1 MKTSIDFLRLIRSKN
16 LLIIIISFFVFEIY
30 ILESYLNEL
39 STNINFF
46 LLLSIT
52 LLITASGY
60 IINDIFDVNIDQINK
75 KDKIFIGKKYS
86 KNTGKTLYFIIIIFS
101 ILLSVI
107 LCYRIGKMYLISIF
121 ISCIYI
127 LWLYSKSLK
136 NKFFLGNITTSFLV
150 SLSIINLVIFSEL
163 EINKNSKLILYSYA
177 YLSFLITLIREIIKD
192 IEDIKG
198 DLKYNSKSIPIRL
211 GIKNSKLICYILL
224 SILFISISYILLE
237 NYKYSYLEITITQTI
252 IYYLIIL
259 SLIIYCIISIIK
271 AKQKQHYSKISLL
284 IKRIMIISILLIPI
298 FKHI

>member
-16 LLIIIISFFVFEIY
+16 LLIIIISFFVFEVY

-75 KDKIFIGKKYS
+75 KDKVFIGKKYS
-86 KNTGKTLYFIIIIFS
+86 KNTGKTLYFIMIIFS

-107 LCYRIGKMYLISIF
+107 FCYRIGKMYLISIF

-177 YLSFLITLIREIIKD
+177 YLSFLINLIREIIKD

-252 IYYLIIL
+252 IYYLIII

-271 AKQKQHYSKISLL
+271 AKQKYHYSKISLL
-284 IKRIMIISILLIPI
+284 IKGIMIISILLIPI

>member
-16 LLIIIISFFVFEIY
+16 LLIIIISFFVFEVY

-75 KDKIFIGKKYS
+75 KDKVFIGKKYS
-86 KNTGKTLYFIIIIFS
+86 KNTGKTLYFIMIIFS

-107 LCYRIGKMYLISIF
+107 FCYRIGKMYLISIF

-163 EINKNSKLILYSYA
+163 EINKNSKLIIYSYA
-177 YLSFLITLIREIIKD
+177 YLSFLINLIREIIKD

-252 IYYLIIL
+252 IYYLIII

-271 AKQKQHYSKISLL
+271 AKQKYHYSKISLL
-284 IKRIMIISILLIPI
+284 IKGIMIISILLIPI

>member
-1 MKTSIDFLRLIRSKN
+1 
-16 LLIIIISFFVFEIY
+16 
-30 ILESYLNEL
+30 
-39 STNINFF
+39 
-46 LLLSIT
+46 
-52 LLITASGY
+52 
-60 IINDIFDVNIDQINK
+60 
-75 KDKIFIGKKYS
+75 
-86 KNTGKTLYFIIIIFS
+86 
-101 ILLSVI
+101 
-107 LCYRIGKMYLISIF
+107 MYLISIF

-163 EINKNSKLILYSYA
+163 EINKNSKLIIYSYA
-177 YLSFLITLIREIIKD
+177 YLSFLINLIREIIKD

-252 IYYLIIL
+252 IYYLIII

-271 AKQKQHYSKISLL
+271 AKQKYHYSKISLL
-284 IKRIMIISILLIPI
+284 IKGIMIISILLIPI

>member
-1 MKTSIDFLRLIRSKN
+1 MKKSIDFLRLIRSKN
-16 LLIIIISFFVFEIY
+16 LLIIIISFFVFEVY

-177 YLSFLITLIREIIKD
+177 YLSFLINLIREIIKD

-252 IYYLIIL
+252 IYYLIII

-271 AKQKQHYSKISLL
+271 AKQKYHYSKISLL
-284 IKRIMIISILLIPI
+284 IKGIMIISILLIPI

>member
-1 MKTSIDFLRLIRSKN
+1 MKTYIDFLRLIRSKN
-16 LLIIIISFFVFEIY
+16 LLIIIISFFVFEVY

-60 IINDIFDVNIDQINK
+60 VINDIFDVNIDQINK
-75 KDKIFIGKKYS
+75 KDKVLIGKKYS
-86 KNTGKTLYFIIIIFS
+86 IKTAKTLYFIIIIFS
-101 ILLSVI
+101 ILISII

-121 ISCIYI
+121 ISCICI

-136 NKFFLGNITTSFLV
+136 HKFFIGNITTSFLV
-150 SLSIINLVIFSEL
+150 ALSIINLVIFSEL

-177 YLSFLITLIREIIKD
+177 YLSFLITLTREIIKD

-224 SILFISISYILLE
+224 SVLFISISYILLE

-252 IYYLIIL
+252 IYYLIII

-271 AKQKQHYSKISLL
+271 AKQKYHYSKISLL
-284 IKRIMIISILLIPI
+284 IKGIMIISILLIPI

>member
-1 MKTSIDFLRLIRSKN
+1 
-16 LLIIIISFFVFEIY
+16 
-30 ILESYLNEL
+30 
-39 STNINFF
+39 
-46 LLLSIT
+46 
-52 LLITASGY
+52 
-60 IINDIFDVNIDQINK
+60 
-75 KDKIFIGKKYS
+75 
-86 KNTGKTLYFIIIIFS
+86 
-101 ILLSVI
+101 
-107 LCYRIGKMYLISIF
+107 MYLISIF
-121 ISCIYI
+121 ISCICI
-127 LWLYSKSLK
+127 LWVYSKSLQH
-136 NKFFLGNITTSFLV
+136 KFFIGNITTSFLV

-177 YLSFLITLIREIIKD
+177 YLSFLINLIREIIKD

-252 IYYLIIL
+252 IYYLIII